1 MVTLDD
7 VKQARERI
15 RDEIYVS
22 PFGMSQTLSKWTG
35 YRVYLKLENLQM
47 TGSFKERGALNKI
60 LDLTAEEKSAGVIAA
75 SAGNHA
81 QGLAYH
87 AVKQGI
93 KAVIVM
99 PEPTPLI
106 KVAATREHGAEVI
119 LHGATYDDAYE
130 HARELEKEKG
140 LVFVHPFND
149 PLVVAG
155 QGSIGLEMMEQV
167 PEIEAAIV
175 PVGGGGL
182 ISGIAIAMKET
193 NPKIKIIGVE
203 AENCPAMKKS
213 LEKGGVTDVPAAKS
227 LADGIAVKRVG
238 ELTYD
243 LVQNYVDQMVTV
255 TEEEIA
261 QAILTL
267 IEREKSVVEG
277 AGAATL
283 AAVLHEKFWI
293 KERNIGLVLSGGNID
308 VNILS
313 RIIERGLA
321 QDGRLVRMRV
331 AMPDAPGVLHEV
343 SGSIAKCRG
352 NIVEVQHDRAFSN
365 VPVGIAHV
373 IFTMETRGR
382 EHIDEIKASI
392 AAAGYDVQELE

>member
-7 VKQARERI
+7 VKRARERI
-15 RDEIYVS
+15 RGQVYMS
-22 PFGMSQTLSKWTG
+22 PFGVSQTLSKWTG
-35 YRVYLKLENLQM
+35 YRVHLKLENLQM

-60 LDLTAEEKSAGVIAA
+60 LNLTAEEKGRGVIAA

-81 QGLAYH
+81 QGVAYH

-93 KAVIVM
+93 KTMIVM

-106 KVAATREHGAEVI
+106 KVAATREHGAEVV

-130 HARELEKEKG
+130 HARKLEKEKG
-140 LVFVHPFND
+140 LVFVHPFDD
-149 PLVVAG
+149 PLIIAG
-155 QGSIGLEMMEQV
+155 QGTIGLEMMEQA
-167 PEIEAAIV
+167 PEIEAAVV

-193 NPKIKIIGVE
+193 NPKIKMIGVE
-203 AENCPAMKKS
+203 AESCPSMKTS
-213 LEKGGVTDVPAAKS
+213 LEKGAVTDVPSAKS

-238 ELTYD
+238 ELTYGI
-243 LVQNYVDQMVTV
+243 VRNYVDQMVTV

-261 QAILTL
+261 QAILVL

-293 KERNIGLVLSGGNID
+293 KERNVALVLSGGNID

-321 QDGRLVRMRV
+321 QDGRLVRLMV
-331 AMPDAPGVLHEV
+331 AMQDAPGVLHDV
-343 SGSIAKCRG
+343 SGHIAKCRG